1 MCEPLSMIAA
11 ATSLG
16 GSLLSGFG
24 ALSGGRSAAKS
35 GKIQNTIQ
43 QSNADLALRQG
54 VFEAGRARDEA
65 TRMAD
70 AAGAAYSAS
79 GVDRGFGGAAWA
91 QAWSAAAGEQDAQIL
106 TARGQGQAAQHLQQG
121 AAAMAAGEDARRA
134 GNLSFATSILQGVGS
149 FAKMTGAT
157 PTLSPTAGASASV
170 PTGDPWGSMRWGYT
184 GSTPNFWSR

>member
-24 ALSGGRSAAKS
+24 AMSGGRAAAKS
-35 GKIQNTIQ
+35 GRIQNAIQ
-43 QSNADLALRQG
+43 QSNADLATRQG

-65 TRMAD
+65 DRMAD

-79 GVDRGFGGAAWA
+79 GVDPGFGGAAWA
-91 QAWSAAAGEQDAQIL
+91 QAWSMAAGEQDAQIL

-121 AAAMAAGEDARRA
+121 AAAMAAGGDAKRA
-134 GNLSFATSILQGVGS
+134 GPLSFATSMLQGVGAFGRMS
-149 FAKMTGAT
+149 GM
-157 PTLSPTAGASASV
+157 PSLSPTTSVSTSV
-170 PTGDPWGSMRWGYT
+170 PTGDPWGSMRWGYS
-184 GSTPNFWSR
+184 GGAPNFWHR